1 MIPWGLLGQ
10 GLKSGLEI
18 YKNKKAADVAM
29 SEAKLLH
36 IEKMKRGEIEFSG
49 KIAENQKNDWKD
61 EFVLLTISSPLFLLG
76 WSVFAEDEKMQE
88 KIDLYFQ
95 KLQEMPWWIVGLWVS
110 VVAAIYGQI
119 QKTPNK
125 NFKQD
130 KSYTLDIPS
139 KRNPNQKTFQRIEG
153 GKEQKK
159 KAIQQQQDIYNKQKE
174 DYRSPFKKGG
184 KCEDILVMDQKLLD
198 QKI

>member
-95 KLQEMPWWIVGLWVS
+95 KLQDALVDSWPWVS
-110 VVAAIYGQI
+110 VVAAIYGLKADVINIQI
-119 QKTPNK
+119 RRNIVMQPEYMETIAREATKGC
-125 NFKQD
+125 D
-130 KSYTLDIPS
+130 K
-139 KRNPNQKTFQRIEG
+139 
-153 GKEQKK
+153 
-159 KAIQQQQDIYNKQKE
+159 
-174 DYRSPFKKGG
+174 
-184 KCEDILVMDQKLLD
+184 V
-198 QKI
+198 

>member
-1 MIPWGLLGQ
+1 MIPWGLFGQ

-76 WSVFAEDEKMQE
+76 
-88 KIDLYFQ
+88 
-95 KLQEMPWWIVGLWVS
+95 VGL
-110 VVAAIYGQI
+110 YL
-119 QKTPNK
+119 QKMKKCKRRLTYIFK
-125 NFKQD
+125 N
-130 KSYTLDIPS
+130 Y
-139 KRNPNQKTFQRIEG
+139 KRCPG
-153 GKEQKK
+153 G
-159 KAIQQQQDIYNKQKE
+159 
-174 DYRSPFKKGG
+174 
-184 KCEDILVMDQKLLD
+184 
-198 QKI
+198 